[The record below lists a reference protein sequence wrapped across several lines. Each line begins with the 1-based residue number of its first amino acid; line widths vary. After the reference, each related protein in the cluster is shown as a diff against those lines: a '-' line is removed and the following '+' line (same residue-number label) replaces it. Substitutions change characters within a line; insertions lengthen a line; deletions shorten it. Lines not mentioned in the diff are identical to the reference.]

1 MILILGA
8 AAGSLLFGLRTSE
21 GSLLLPFTALQILW
35 INFLGDGPP
44 ALAIALDS
52 GKSMLLDP
60 PRAPHAPLLDR
71 LATKFIVADGL
82 LKGGLGLLLLVVL
95 PALGAS
101 FVQTATAVFLYEGVA
116 KLLSMFPARRLH
128 GQLRPNPWIVAAS
141 VVSVALQLGCVL
153 LAPLRNVMGLVLLP
167 TYYLL
172 IVALALLTTL
182 AFGEVTVRFLRPK
195 LQQRDIALAA

>member
-1 MILILGA
+1 
-8 AAGSLLFGLRTSE
+8 
-21 GSLLLPFTALQILW
+21 
-35 INFLGDGPP
+35 
-44 ALAIALDS
+44 LAIALDS

-60 PRAPHAPLLDR
+60 PRAPQAPLLDR

-82 LKGGLGLLLLVVL
+82 LKGGLGLLLLVLL

-128 GQLRPNPWIVAAS
+128 GQLRPNSWIVAAS

>member
-1 MILILGA
+1 
-8 AAGSLLFGLRTSE
+8 
-21 GSLLLPFTALQILW
+21 
-35 INFLGDGPP
+35 
-44 ALAIALDS
+44 
-52 GKSMLLDP
+52 
-60 PRAPHAPLLDR
+60 
-71 LATKFIVADGL
+71 
-82 LKGGLGLLLLVVL
+82 
-95 PALGAS
+95 
-101 FVQTATAVFLYEGVA
+101 LYEGVA

-128 GQLRPNPWIVAAS
+128 GQLRPNSWIVAAS